1 MTSRVNDQPE
11 RPKSTRWWFGGGC
24 DLTPYYLDEDDAKDF
39 HQRLKK
45 TCDKHN
51 TKYYNKFKAWCDDYF
66 RIKVGFFIESF
77 RRISEHRYDGK
88 FSQLNPKSYNFSIF
102 KSIVE

>member
-66 RIKVGFFIESF
+66 RIKVGFLLNH
-77 RRISEHRYDGK
+77 SEE
-88 FSQLNPKSYNFSIF
+88 FLNIAKIFSIEP
-102 KSIVE
+102 KII